1 MAKTTTNKTLVTRAN
16 PTPTPTV
23 PSTTTTN
30 TTTTKNGGGG
40 GGGTISADKTP
51 TPSTRDDS
59 KTPST
64 TSTTKTL
71 NETGIVGALA
81 KAAREGTTTTTTTP
95 KSTTTTSSTTTSK
108 SGSSTSKS
116 SSSSSKSSSSS
127 SSSKSSSS
135 SSSSSSNNSEYY
147 NTRGDTAKEY
157 QEYLNSLGADLDV
170 DGIWG
175 KKTEAAYQ
183 ANKDA
188 FNEWLASK
196 NSSSTSTSSG
206 TSSGTTSTTTAGINS
221 SDLANLLANYK
232 TDAYTAKSDDDLMQD
247 AENQYTAQYN
257 ADVLAAKQKNEQ
269 YQLSITQQIENLKK
283 TLEENKETT
292 NKQYENNGNY
302 LQRLLTARGM
312 GRSTYAGDVAQNNLN
327 NQASAIAK
335 LLEDY
340 NTSSSQLSAQSALYS
355 QQTADTLAQLLS
367 DKQTNVTN
375 AYNTLKES
383 EYTKQKEAQD
393 SYNSIVQA
401 LQTML
406 ESRSESQ
413 TELAES
419 IRQFNEQLAENK
431 RQFNATLAN
440 S

>member
-23 PSTTTTN
+23 PSTT

-64 TSTTKTL
+64 TSTSKTL

-81 KAAREGTTTTTTTP
+81 KAAREGTSTTTTTP
-95 KSTTTTSSTTTSK
+95 KSTTTTSSTTTNK
-108 SGSSTSKS
+108 SGSSSSKS
-116 SSSSSKSSSSS
+116 SSSSSKSNSSS

-135 SSSSSSNNSEYY
+135 SSSSSTNNSEYY

-183 ANKDA
+183 TNKDA
-188 FNEWLASK
+188 FNEWLSSK
-196 NSSSTSTSSG
+196 NSSSTSTSTSSG

-232 TDAYTAKSDDDLMQD
+232 TDAYTAKSDDELMQD
-247 AENQYTAQYN
+247 AENQYAAQYN

-375 AYNTLKES
+375 AYNTLKEN

-393 SYNSIVQA
+393 SYNTIVQA
-401 LQTML
+401 LQSML